1 MNPERGFLKRK
12 EYLPFEELS
21 GLRDFPEV
29 GERKKVGETT
39 VLLPLR
45 GRGRLAQERKAR
57 RRLRLSFL
65 NFALPLMIV

>member
-29 GERKKVGETT
+29 GGRKKVGETT

-45 GRGRLAQERKAR
+45 QGSVGAGEESEKETSLE
-57 RRLRLSFL
+57 LFE
-65 NFALPLMIV
+65 FALPLMIV